1 MYAGILIKQRNDR
14 PLPAPSDDPFDKYV
28 RDAMT
33 NPLSLQQLSR
43 ISIRG
48 RLTDKQ
54 RADKFRLSTNHNGS
68 VMRYLVSLTGLPR
81 QLQNYVYDFTDLPA
95 MEGSDGEGQT
105 IQTFPKYEPD
115 AVALPLI

>member
-1 MYAGILIKQRNDR
+1 
-14 PLPAPSDDPFDKYV
+14 
-28 RDAMT
+28 MT

-48 RLTDKQ
+48 RLIDKQ
-54 RADKFRLSTNHNGS
+54 RAGMFRLSTSHNGS

-81 QLQNYVYDFTDLPA
+81 KLQNYVYDFTDLPP
-95 MEGSDGEGQT
+95 MDGCDGEGQM

-115 AVALPLI
+115 TANLPLL